1 MTKPAGKR
9 RIMRT
14 FKLDEISL
22 VGRGAQPHASVVL
35 MKSTGANAGVSKQAP
50 QSGEAQG
57 HAHAILVSGSG
68 TGLRLALGFYEDAEG
83 GHSHQVVRTA
93 DGFVVELVNGHAHT
107 LPSLDAIVSGLLEA
121 EPDYDGEPEPQVTGK
136 SAPGDDGGAHRREVL
151 AALRKSQSDLLALTE
166 AGEGKQALAKHAKLV
181 KDAESEY
188 DALAKRY
195 QAKHG
200 GTFEGG
206 YSAVWESAR
215 GRELLDLM
223 RTPAPVVKSAAV
235 AAWDAYADKLAKA
248 DITEFDTP
256 GEIRAKQV
264 AAAEKAMATGEGQAL
279 YKAAFEPEPV
289 ADPAAA
295 DLDVS
300 HLVKS
305 GETATDAMER
315 IAKEW
320 AFESHGRETAEACF
334 SRLLD
339 TPQGEALY
347 KMADAEQRARS
358 LRAQGVIH

>member
-1 MTKPAGKR
+1 MPTA
-9 RIMRT
+9 
-14 FKLDEISL
+14 
-22 VGRGAQPHASVVL
+22 
-35 MKSTGANAGVSKQAP
+35 
-50 QSGEAQG
+50 
-57 HAHAILVSGSG
+57 AILTRLCGWR
-68 TGLRLALGFYEDAEG
+68 TGLP
-83 GHSHQVVRTA
+83 
-93 DGFVVELVNGHAHT
+93 VELVNGHTHT

-121 EPDYDGEPEPQVTGK
+121 EPDYSGEPEPQATGK

-151 AALRKSQSDLLALTE
+151 AALRKSQKDLLSHAE
-166 AGEGKQALAKHAKLV
+166 AGEGEQAITKHAKLV

-215 GRELLDLM
+215 GRELMDLM

-235 AAWDAYADKLAKA
+235 AAWDAYADKLATA

-279 YKAAFEPEPV
+279 YKAAFMPEPV
-289 ADPAAA
+289 AGEAAA

-305 GETATDAMER
+305 GETATDALER

-358 LRAQGVIH
+358 LRAQGVMH